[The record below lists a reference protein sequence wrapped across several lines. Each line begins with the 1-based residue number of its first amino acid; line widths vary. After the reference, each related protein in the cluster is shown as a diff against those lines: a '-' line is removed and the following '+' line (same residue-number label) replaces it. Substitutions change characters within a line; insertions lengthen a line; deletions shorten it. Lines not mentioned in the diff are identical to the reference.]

1 MQLWYR
7 PTGTTTWFLAPSTD
21 VTVGTVSFADNG
33 TQRQWI
39 YTLTWNPPAATPV
52 SALGAPQNLSPANAA
67 TISVDVMVV
76 GVNGNGD
83 GVATPVQVIILT
95 NP

>member
-1 MQLWYR
+1 
-7 PTGTTTWFLAPSTD
+7 
-21 VTVGTVSFADNG
+21 
-33 TQRQWI
+33 
-39 YTLTWNPPAATPV
+39 V

-67 TISVDVMVV
+67 TINVDVMVV

-83 GVATPVQVIILT
+83 GVATPIQVIVLT